1 MRTIAPGPGHND
13 AVPARDTSSLIPP
26 NAPEEVKRRAGLPG
40 RVPVFD
46 PTLGIPVAATTAPA
60 QADPEHR
67 LVVIGDSLSEGFQ
80 SGAVFNTS
88 LSYPA
93 IIAHELGWFAHYR
106 YPVYAGPGGLPVNL
120 EFLLR
125 DLQEHFGVH
134 VSVPE
139 ALPAALRTRHFL
151 DQVEDYWE
159 RGPGATAPVHDF
171 VHDLSVYG
179 WTLWDA
185 LTRTSASCRAAIR
198 PARDNVFAQVVQDNA
213 ERVALRVYPNRTAA
227 EEQETV
233 FDTAAR
239 LGADGGIETL
249 IVMLG
254 ANNALVSVI
263 SLEVIWTDAAY
274 LRTRDQHQYTVWDPQ
289 HFRDELAQVR
299 AAVERIGARQ
309 VIWCTV
315 PHVTI
320 APIARAVGTVKA
332 RPGSR
337 YFPYYTRPWI
347 TDAEFDPDTD
357 PKLTENEARAV
368 DAAIDL
374 YNEAIT
380 DVVRDAR
387 TEAGRDWL
395 LFDLAGLLDRLA
407 TKRYLRDPTA
417 KPDWWTPYPLPPA
430 LSGLTPT
437 PDTVFLSADGHGGRA
452 TGGLFSLDGVHPT
465 TVAYGI
471 IAQELIGIMSGAG
484 VVFDTPDGTAR
495 PDPVGVDFDR
505 LLVEDTLVRSP
516 PQLIDESLDVLG
528 HLDETIGWVK
538 QLLHHG
544 RPPSAEEA

>member
-46 PTLGIPVAATTAPA
+46 PTLGIPVAVTTAPA
-60 QADPEHR
+60 RADPEHR
-67 LVVIGDSLSEGFQ
+67 LVVIGDSVSEGFQ

-93 IIAHELGWFAHYR
+93 IIAHELGWFEHYR

-125 DLQEHFGVH
+125 DLQQHFGHH
-134 VSVPE
+134 VSLLE
-139 ALPAALRTRHFL
+139 ALPTALRARHFL

-185 LTRTSASCRAAIR
+185 LTRTSASCRAAIL
-198 PARDNVFAQVVQDNA
+198 PARDNVFAELVQDNA
-213 ERVALRVYPNRTAA
+213 ERVALRVYPNRTVA

-239 LGADGGIETL
+239 LAGDGGIETL

-254 ANNALVSVI
+254 SNNALVSVI

-274 LRTRDQHQYTVWDPQ
+274 LRTRDQHRYTVWDPR

-299 AAVERIGARQ
+299 AAVERVGARH

-320 APIARAVGTVKA
+320 APIARAVGTMKA

-347 TDAEFDPDTD
+347 TDAEFDPATD
-357 PKLTENEARAV
+357 PRLTENEARAV

-387 TEAGRDWL
+387 AGAGRDWL

-407 TKRYLRDPTA
+407 TKRYLRDPAA
-417 KPDWWTPYPLPPA
+417 KPDWWRPYPLPPE

-484 VVFDTPDGTAR
+484 VVFDTPDGIER

-505 LLVEDTLVRSP
+505 LLAEDTLVRSP
-516 PQLIDESLDVLG
+516 PQLVDESLDVLG
-528 HLDETIGWVK
+528 HLDEAIGWVK

-544 RPPSAEEA
+544 RPPSAGEA